1 MISRA
6 GLRTMYIFVWLTLGP
21 PVHAAPTEVE
31 QTGDL
36 VVRYSQRL
44 NEQLQAFEK
53 ALLEQRAER
62 AKRTQASI
70 ESAKAYEAHTADI
83 RDLWAVSQDKTALQL
98 FDSVRGTRKKLPG
111 AEVSE
116 LKDATSASSQQTRLY
131 NPEPIETTI
140 KRVMDLTRSDSAKE
154 RATFAFEFAKGVWT
168 QVKKQQDTASE
179 LTVETNKR

>member
-1 MISRA
+1 MIFKV
-6 GLRTMYIFVWLTLGP
+6 GLRTACMIVCLILGS

-44 NEQLQAFEK
+44 NEQLQSFEK
-53 ALLEQRAER
+53 VLQEQRAGRIKR
-62 AKRTQASI
+62 AQASI

-98 FDSVRGTRKKLPG
+98 FDSVRATRKKLPA
-111 AEVSE
+111 AEVPE
-116 LKDATSASSQQTRLY
+116 PKGDIQTSSQEPLFY
-131 NPEPIETTI
+131 KPEPLETTI
-140 KRVMDLTRSDSAKE
+140 KKVLDLTRSESAKE

-168 QVKKQQDTASE
+168 QVKKQQDAASKLTA
-179 LTVETNKR
+179 ETNE